1 MKYSLLIATYLL
13 SFLCVAASLPS
24 SLLNQV
30 TDLESQGKLSEALT
44 ILEQYKD
51 NNSATSTPEIAM
63 AQAPLL
69 RKQGHYNE
77 AIELL
82 SPLQKLASL
91 SKKDQYHIQKELGIN
106 YRRQVKTIEA
116 KNHYMAALALANEL
130 EDKNLQAQSHSN
142 LGSLYDT
149 LNDLE
154 QSMHHQVK
162 AQALLENS
170 DNYELVATNF
180 YNLANLAHRLDDL
193 SQSEYFYKK
202 ALEFDIKTKNQMNIA
217 DTSLQLA
224 KLVYKR
230 GDLEQALPLLNTAY
244 TRLADINAYENMAT
258 AKHTLMQLY
267 LKIGNQHMALSS
279 AESGLNAAL
288 KSGSALSKI
297 YSYFNLVELHL
308 ALKNSELI
316 GLYLSRTK
324 ELLTDIDNRLLN
336 QKQHGYTAIY
346 AELIGDY
353 KLAAEQLKLENKLAE
368 SLFEEHLNK
377 AVEKNKKQLTA
388 IEQQQRIDDEIQ
400 KNKLA
405 TAQMNNQR
413 LEKQIWL
420 LSAGIVLLF
429 STLALLLYYFKHRK
443 ALFKAKLYQYNL
455 IEKDKMLADISHELR
470 TPLSVLKLHIE
481 ALELDIQENRDL
493 AYSKINGKIAQ
504 LNNLIS
510 DVYQLSQA
518 ENKTLTLNL
527 HQYNAAQIFAEYEQD
542 MRRYVCSHQLT
553 FFADIV
559 IADEVEVTIDKQK
572 LDQIL
577 NNIFTNA
584 CLYTDSP
591 GHVRLK
597 VRVNKQ
603 ELFIQVDD
611 TSPGVGKAH
620 IGKLFDRLY
629 RVEESRSRASGGS
642 GLGLSICQSFVE
654 LMSGN
659 INALPGKSGGLC
671 IRILLPLGNK

>member
-1 MKYSLLIATYLL
+1 M
-13 SFLCVAASLPS
+13 
-24 SLLNQV
+24 
-30 TDLESQGKLSEALT
+30 
-44 ILEQYKD
+44 
-51 NNSATSTPEIAM
+51 
-63 AQAPLL
+63 
-69 RKQGHYNE
+69 
-77 AIELL
+77 
-82 SPLQKLASL
+82 
-91 SKKDQYHIQKELGIN
+91 
-106 YRRQVKTIEA
+106 
-116 KNHYMAALALANEL
+116 
-130 EDKNLQAQSHSN
+130 
-142 LGSLYDT
+142 
-149 LNDLE
+149 
-154 QSMHHQVK
+154 
-162 AQALLENS
+162 
-170 DNYELVATNF
+170 
-180 YNLANLAHRLDDL
+180 
-193 SQSEYFYKK
+193 
-202 ALEFDIKTKNQMNIA
+202 
-217 DTSLQLA
+217 
-224 KLVYKR
+224 
-230 GDLEQALPLLNTAY
+230 
-244 TRLADINAYENMAT
+244 
-258 AKHTLMQLY
+258 
-267 LKIGNQHMALSS
+267 
-279 AESGLNAAL
+279 
-288 KSGSALSKI
+288 
-297 YSYFNLVELHL
+297 
-308 ALKNSELI
+308 
-316 GLYLSRTK
+316 
-324 ELLTDIDNRLLN
+324 LTDIDNRLLN

-353 KLAAEQLKLENKLAE
+353 KLAAEQLKLENILAE

-559 IADEVEVTIDKQK
+559 IADDVEITVDKQK

-577 NNIFTNA
+577 NNIFTNS
-584 CLYTDSP
+584 CLYTDTP
-591 GHVRLK
+591 GHVRL
-597 VRVNKQ
+597 
-603 ELFIQVDD
+603 
-611 TSPGVGKAH
+611 S
-620 IGKLFDRLY
+620 
-629 RVEESRSRASGGS
+629 SG
-642 GLGLSICQSFVE
+642 QQ
-654 LMSGN
+654 
-659 INALPGKSGGLC
+659 A
-671 IRILLPLGNK
+671 

>member
-1 MKYSLLIATYLL
+1 MKLTVTLILALLSLPCMANTDHIPQIEEIFALEQKGNLKKALLLIEQLQSKNTP
-13 SFLCVAASLPS
+13 VAKS
-24 SLLNQV
+24 
-30 TDLESQGKLSEALT
+30 TIDLIK
-44 ILEQYKD
+44 
-51 NNSATSTPEIAM
+51 
-63 AQAPLL
+63 APIL
-69 RKQGHYNE
+69 RKQGQYE
-77 AIELL
+77 AAIELL
-82 SPLQKLASL
+82 LPLQHIAEL
-91 SKKDQYHIQKELGIN
+91 SKEEHYQIQKELGIN
-106 YRRQVKTIEA
+106 YRRQVKTTQA
-116 KNHYMAALALANEL
+116 QQHYMAALKLAYEL
-130 EDKNLQAQSHSN
+130 KDKNKQAQSHSN
-142 LGSLYDT
+142 LGTLYDT
-149 LNDLE
+149 LNDLD
-154 QSMHHQVK
+154 QSMFQQLK
-162 AQALLENS
+162 AQKLLIGS
-170 DNYELVATNF
+170 KDNELIATNF
-180 YNLANLAHRLDDL
+180 YNLANLSHRLDDL
-193 SQSEYFYKK
+193 AQSEYFYKK
-202 ALEFDIKTKNQMNIA
+202 ALEFDIKTKNQINIA

-230 GDLEQALPLLNTAY
+230 GDYEQALPLLKNAY
-244 TRLADINAYENMAT
+244 SRLADLNAYEGMAT

-267 LKIGNQHMALSS
+267 LKLENKHMALSS
-279 AESGLNAAL
+279 ADSGLRAAL
-288 KSGSALSKI
+288 KSGSALSQI
-297 YSYFNLVELHL
+297 YSYFNLIELHL
-308 ALKNSELI
+308 PLKNSQLI
-316 GLYLSRTK
+316 DLYLSRSK
-324 ELLTDIDNRLLN
+324 ELIEGIDNRLLN
-336 QKQHGYTAIY
+336 KKLHGYTAVY

-353 KLAAEQLKLENKLAE
+353 KLATEQLKLENKLAE
-368 SLFEEHLNK
+368 SLFEEHLNQ

-388 IEQQQRIDDEIQ
+388 IEQQQRIDDEVQ
-400 KNKLA
+400 KNKLT

-420 LSAGIVLLF
+420 LSVGIVLLF
-429 STLALLLYYFKHRK
+429 TTLALVLYYFKHRK

-455 IEKDKMLADISHELR
+455 LEKDKMLADISHELR

-518 ENKTLTLNL
+518 ENKTLALNL
-527 HQYNAAQIFAEYEQD
+527 QRLNAANVFAEYEQD
-542 MRRYVCSHQLT
+542 MRHYVRSHHLT
-553 FFADIV
+553 FFSDII
-559 IADEVEVTIDKQK
+559 IAKDVEITVDKQK

-597 VRVNKQ
+597 VRTNKQ

-654 LMSGN
+654 LMSGS
-659 INALPGKSGGLC
+659 ISALPGKSGGLC
-671 IRILLPLGNK
+671 IRILLPLSNK

>member
-1 MKYSLLIATYLL
+1 
-13 SFLCVAASLPS
+13 
-24 SLLNQV
+24 
-30 TDLESQGKLSEALT
+30 
-44 ILEQYKD
+44 
-51 NNSATSTPEIAM
+51 
-63 AQAPLL
+63 
-69 RKQGHYNE
+69 
-77 AIELL
+77 
-82 SPLQKLASL
+82 
-91 SKKDQYHIQKELGIN
+91 
-106 YRRQVKTIEA
+106 
-116 KNHYMAALALANEL
+116 
-130 EDKNLQAQSHSN
+130 
-142 LGSLYDT
+142 
-149 LNDLE
+149 
-154 QSMHHQVK
+154 
-162 AQALLENS
+162 
-170 DNYELVATNF
+170 
-180 YNLANLAHRLDDL
+180 
-193 SQSEYFYKK
+193 
-202 ALEFDIKTKNQMNIA
+202 
-217 DTSLQLA
+217 
-224 KLVYKR
+224 
-230 GDLEQALPLLNTAY
+230 
-244 TRLADINAYENMAT
+244 MAT

-353 KLAAEQLKLENKLAE
+353 KLAAEQLKLENKLAA

-429 STLALLLYYFKHRK
+429 STLALVLYYFKHRK

-559 IADEVEVTIDKQK
+559 IADDVEITVDKQK

-584 CLYTDSP
+584 CLYTDTP

-597 VRVNKQ
+597 VRANMQ

-654 LMSGN
+654 LMSGT

-671 IRILLPLGNK
+671 IRVLLPLGNK